1 NRPNPGTVIISTS
14 ATEVSIHAVSPEFGV
29 HFSRILPPQ
38 AGGPAS
44 SASAVPPNASQ
55 RSAMPKRTNA
65 DVRSLR
71 GAYLPVCIFY
81 LQVPVSSCCEFR
93 IDFVADLSS
102 DECAVVER
110 QNRARNGAAACCGR
124 LTSGTNFR

>member
-14 ATEVSIHAVSPEFGV
+14 ATEGSIHAVSPEFGV

-44 SASAVPPNASQ
+44 SASAVPPSASQ

-71 GAYLPVCIFY
+71 RAYLPVCIFY
-81 LQVPVSSCCEFR
+81 LQVPVSSCEFR
-93 IDFVADLSS
+93 IDLVADLSN
-102 DECAVVER
+102 DECAVIER
-110 QNRARNGAAACCGR
+110 QNAAAPR
-124 LTSGTNFR
+124 PRVA